1 MIDLN
6 KLELFPREIYLL
18 EQFLSY
24 DYYYKTVKLWEE
36 LIQYAEGL
44 LVKYSAHLAPDHR
57 AQHPSHQADY
67 VWGTIVL
74 PNFKGVLHHLV
85 DGLDD
90 LKEGFLP
97 ILRRMNGIRNALIAQ
112 WRNYPYDWMD
122 HVEKGSAAIYKAKQ
136 DIVSI
141 RANNTFI
148 ASDYYDSQW
157 DYKDLLKNDLYKRNV
172 GIEYPP
178 ILPKYYLNPNISV
191 KTDEPI
197 MVTGFYRSTEP
208 YSACKFLIHEEKM
221 SAKHPEDWKLAPAV
235 QCFKTNPDL
244 FTTPD
249 TIENSEEVET
259 TWILVEKVVEEGD
272 SSLVFNEERISQKG
286 GEKVKKAGYW
296 STPAQ
301 PDTRLYFTQGA
312 ILPVL
317 PEADWGEV
325 YWYWDGDE

>member
-6 KLELFPREIYLL
+6 KLELFPKEIYLL

-24 DYYYKTVKLWEE
+24 DYYYETVKLWEE

-44 LVKYSAHLAPDHR
+44 LDKYSAHLAPDHR

-67 VWGTIVL
+67 VWRTIVL
-74 PNFKGVLHHLV
+74 PNFKSTLHHLI
-85 DGLDD
+85 DGLED
-90 LKEGFLP
+90 LQHGFLP
-97 ILRRMNGIRNALIAQ
+97 ILRRMSSIKNDLIAQ
-112 WRNYPYDWMD
+112 GRDYPYDWMD
-122 HVEKGSAAIYKAKQ
+122 QVEKGAVAEYKVKQ
-136 DIVSI
+136 DIVFI
-141 RANNTFI
+141 KANNTFI

-157 DYKDLLKNDLYKRNV
+157 DYKDLLKNDLYKRDV

-208 YSACKFLIHEEKM
+208 YSACKFLIHETKM

-244 FTTPD
+244 FMTPD

-259 TWILVEKVVEEGD
+259 TWILVEK
-272 SSLVFNEERISQKG
+272 
-286 GEKVKKAGYW
+286 
-296 STPAQ
+296 
-301 PDTRLYFTQGA
+301 
-312 ILPVL
+312 
-317 PEADWGEV
+317 
-325 YWYWDGDE
+325 